1 MQLTSYT
8 DYALRVLIYLAK
20 NPEQKVTIGELA
32 EFFKISRNHLVKV
45 VHNLSVKGFVRSI
58 RGKGG
63 GLYLA
68 KPAKQ
73 INIGDVVREMEG
85 HFHIVDCFNSKKAG
99 LCRLHPHCGLTGVL
113 TNALE
118 QFFLVLDAT
127 TLNDILPKT
136 QDTTLL

>member
-1 MQLTSYT
+1 MQLTSHT

-45 VHNLSVKGFVRSI
+45 VHNLSVKGFIRSI

-68 KPAKQ
+68 KPAEQ
-73 INIGDVVREMEG
+73 INIGDVVRQMEG
-85 HFHIVDCFNSKKAG
+85 HFHIVDCFNSTKAG
-99 LCRLHPHCGLTGVL
+99 LCRLHPHCGLTAVL

-118 QFFLVLDAT
+118 QFLLVLDAT
-127 TLNDILPKT
+127 RLSDILPKT
-136 QDTTLL
+136 

>member
-1 MQLTSYT
+1 MQLTSHT

-45 VHNLSVKGFVRSI
+45 VHNLSVKGFIRSI

-68 KPAKQ
+68 RPADQ
-73 INIGDVVREMEG
+73 INIGNVVRAMEG
-85 HFHIVDCFNSKKAG
+85 HFHLVDCLNAEKAG
-99 LCRLHPHCGLTGVL
+99 LCKLHPHCGLTPLLGY
-113 TNALE
+113 ALE
-118 QFFLVLDAT
+118 QFLLVLDAK
-127 TLNDILPKT
+127 TLSEVLPKN
-136 QDTTLL
+136 

>member
-1 MQLTSYT
+1 MQLTSHT

-45 VHNLSVKGFVRSI
+45 VHNLSVKGFIRSI

-68 KPAKQ
+68 RPADQ
-73 INIGDVVREMEG
+73 INIGNVVRAMEG
-85 HFHIVDCFNSKKAG
+85 HFHLVDCLNAEKAG
-99 LCRLHPHCGLTGVL
+99 LCKLHPHCGLTPLLG
-113 TNALE
+113 NALE
-118 QFFLVLDAT
+118 QFLLVLDAK
-127 TLNDILPKT
+127 TLSEVLPKN
-136 QDTTLL
+136 